1 MGIQKFKKN
10 LAEAIVNIDNASI
23 KNIEESRLPEL
34 LQNMKDL
41 EDKPIKK
48 EKVKASF
55 YKNLIQQ
62 MEHDVIE
69 EEQYNKEY

>member
-1 MGIQKFKKN
+1 
-10 LAEAIVNIDNASI
+10 
-23 KNIEESRLPEL
+23 
-34 LQNMKDL
+34 MKDL

-69 EEQYNKEY
+69 EE